1 MANYNELQRLFTV
14 NSYPNRNI
22 TFIKGEEVY
31 LFSDTGERYLDMM
44 SNYGVNI
51 FGYKHNY
58 LTNALI
64 EQLNKLTT
72 LHCSFSNDIRAIAS
86 KKLINKVNN
95 GCRYVYWANSGAEAI
110 EAALK
115 FAVLATDKKKF
126 IACKHS
132 YHGKTL
138 GALSV
143 TYAEKYKKAF
153 LPLLWDIVYID
164 YNNASALEAA
174 IDSET
179 AGFIV
184 EPIQGES
191 GVIIPN
197 DSYLKEIENVCRQR
211 KILLILDEIQTG
223 CGRTGKFL
231 SSQYYK
237 IKPDII
243 CLGKGLGGGIPVG
256 AAIISIEVARY
267 ITKSIHTSTFG
278 GNPLACAGANVIID
292 LLTEDILY
300 KIDEL
305 GKYFINSLKK
315 INSELIIEVR
325 GKGLMIGIEVKEKR
339 NEIMQKLQDNKIIV
353 APAGDNVV
361 RFLPP
366 YIIEKDHINLV
377 INKIDEILK
386 SF

>member
-1 MANYNELQRLFTV
+1 MTNYNELQRLFTV

-31 LFSDTGERYLDMM
+31 LFSDTGEKYLDMM
-44 SNYGVNI
+44 TNYGVNI
-51 FGYKHNY
+51 FGYKHKK

-72 LHCSFSNDIRAIAS
+72 LHCSFANDVRAIAS
-86 KKLINKVNN
+86 KKLINKINN
-95 GCRYVYWANSGAEAI
+95 GCRHVYWANSGAEAI

-115 FAVLATDKKKF
+115 FAVLATGKKKF
-126 IACKHS
+126 IACKNS

-143 TYAEKYKKAF
+143 TYAEKYRKAF
-153 LPLLWDIVYID
+153 LPLLWDIVYVE
-164 YNNASALEAA
+164 YNNASELETA

-179 AGFIV
+179 AAFIV

-191 GVIIPN
+191 GIIIP
-197 DSYLKEIENVCRQR
+197 DESYLKDAENICRQK
-211 KILLILDEIQTG
+211 KIFLVLDEIQTG
-223 CGRTGKFL
+223 CARTGKFL
-231 SSQYYK
+231 SSHNYN
-237 IKPDII
+237 IKPDIV

-256 AAIISIEVARY
+256 ATIISDEIAKY

-278 GNPLACAGANVIID
+278 GNPLTCAGANAILD
-292 LLTEDILY
+292 LLTDDMLN
-300 KIDEL
+300 KIEEH
-305 GKYFINSLKK
+305 GKYFIDLLKN
-315 INSELIIEVR
+315 INNKLIIEVR

-339 NEIMQKLQDNKIIV
+339 NEIMQKLQENKIIV
-353 APAGDNVV
+353 APASENVV

-366 YIIEKDHINLV
+366 YIIEKEHINLV
-377 INKIDEILK
+377 INSLNEILK